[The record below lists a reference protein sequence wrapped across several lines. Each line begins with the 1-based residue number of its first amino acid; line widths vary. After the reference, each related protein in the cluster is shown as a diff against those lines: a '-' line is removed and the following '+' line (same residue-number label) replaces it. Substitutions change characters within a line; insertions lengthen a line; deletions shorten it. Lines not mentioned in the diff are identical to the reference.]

1 MSDREVLPGGG
12 DRGQSSQE
20 GGKSRL
26 HSRCPPQTPEPPD
39 SQNRCRHR
47 ARVLPPSSLHCPLP
61 ASLVARLPPKSH
73 PESSGRGSHTKPP
86 QPPLR
91 IVSPSSAMPTVRASC
106 GHEARTLEPP
116 PSLRR
121 AAPACWAG
129 GVGQGSIGRCPGAL
143 MAQAVLSGAV
153 CAATYE
159 RSAGTG
165 AQRARA
171 PGGGSEAASSPW
183 APSRRPRRLRPRS
196 RCLSPWQG

>member
-26 HSRCPPQTPEPPD
+26 HSRCPPQTPELPD

-171 PGGGSEAASSPW
+171 LCPGISPGKNTGVGSYAFSRG
-183 APSRRPRRLRPRS
+183 PSRPRD
-196 RCLSPWQG
+196 